1 MFKKIKRV
9 HFVGIGGI
17 GMSGIAELLLRMG
30 YEVSGS
36 DLRRTSITERLE
48 ELGAR
53 VWYGHKAEHVSG
65 ADVVVY
71 STAVPPFNPELQE
84 ASRRKVPAIRRA
96 EMLGELMRMMRY
108 SIGVAGT
115 HGKTTTTSMIGAVLT
130 EGGLDP
136 TLIVGGRVKSIGSNA
151 RLGGGDYLVAEAD
164 EFDRSFLRLAPI
176 VAVITTL
183 EAEHLDY
190 YRDLDEIK
198 AAFVE
203 YANKVPFY
211 GWVVACLD
219 EEGVQDILPR
229 VERPLITYG
238 LSAQADVRAE
248 GVEFAGM
255 GSRFRVAAE
264 GEPMGEVRLQVPGP
278 HNVKNALAA
287 VSVGL
292 ALEVPFEAISKALE
306 KFSGVHRRFEVKGE
320 ARGVLI
326 VDDYAHHPSEI
337 RVTLQA
343 ARLVRKGRIVAVF
356 QPHLYSR
363 TRDFAGLFGRSFLE
377 SDLLV
382 VTDVYPAREEPIPGV
397 SGELVADAAR
407 KLGHREVYYVE
418 DKEKLAEFVAQL
430 VRPGDMAI
438 TMGAGDIWK
447 VGEALLRALGREDAA
462 VPEAGG

>member
-1 MFKKIKRV
+1 
-9 HFVGIGGI
+9 
-17 GMSGIAELLLRMG
+17 MSGIAELLLRIG

-36 DLRRTSITERLE
+36 DIRRTHITERLE
-48 ELGAR
+48 GLGAR
-53 VWYGHKAEHVSG
+53 IWYGHSEEHISG
-65 ADVVVY
+65 ADIVVY
-71 STAVPPFNPELQE
+71 SNAIPLSNPELRE
-84 ASRRKVPAIRRA
+84 ASRRKLPVIPRA
-96 EMLGELMRMMRY
+96 EMLGEIMRMMRY

-164 EFDRSFLRLAPI
+164 EFGRSFLRLTPT

-183 EAEHLDY
+183 EAEHLDC

-198 AAFVE
+198 DAFVE

-229 VERPLITYG
+229 IERPLITYG

-248 GVEFAGM
+248 GVEFSGM
-255 GSRFRVAAE
+255 GSSFHVVVE
-264 GEPMGEVRLQVPGP
+264 GERMGEARLRVPGL
-278 HNVKNALAA
+278 HNIKNSLAA

-292 ALEVPFEAISKALE
+292 ALELPFGAISEALE

-320 ARGVLI
+320 VEEVLV

-343 ARLVRKGRIVAVF
+343 ARLLKRGRILAIF
-356 QPHLYSR
+356 QPHLYTR
-363 TRDFAGLFGRSFLE
+363 TRDFAGAFGRSFLE

-382 VTDVYPAREEPIPGV
+382 VTGVYPAREEPISGV
-397 SGELVADAAR
+397 TGELVADAAR
-407 KLGHREVYYVE
+407 KVGHREVYYVE
-418 DKEKLAEFVAQL
+418 DKDGVAELVAGL
-430 VRPGDMAI
+430 VRPGDVVI

-447 VGEALLRALGREDAA
+447 VGEELLELLKSG
-462 VPEAGG
+462 AGG

>member
-1 MFKKIKRV
+1 MFRKIKRL

-36 DLRRTSITERLE
+36 DIKRTHITERLE
-48 ELGAR
+48 RLGAR
-53 VWYGHKAEHVSG
+53 IWYGHSEEHILKA
-65 ADVVVY
+65 DIVVY
-71 STAVPPFNPELQE
+71 SNAIPPSNPELKE
-84 ASRRKVPAIRRA
+84 ASRRKLPIIPRA
-96 EMLGELMRMMRY
+96 EMLGEIMRMMRY

-164 EFDRSFLRLAPI
+164 EFGRSFLRLAPT

-183 EAEHLDY
+183 EAEHLDC

-198 AAFVE
+198 DAFVE

-248 GVEFAGM
+248 DVEFSGM
-255 GSRFRVAAE
+255 GSSFRVVVE
-264 GEPMGEVRLQVPGP
+264 GERMGEVRLRVPGL
-278 HNVKNALAA
+278 HNIKNSLAA

-292 ALEVPFEAISKALE
+292 ALELPFGAISEALG

-320 ARGVLI
+320 VGEVLV

-343 ARLVRKGRIVAVF
+343 ARLLRRGRILAIF
-356 QPHLYSR
+356 QPHLYTR
-363 TRDFAGLFGRSFLE
+363 TRDFAGSFGRSFLE
-377 SDLLV
+377 SDVLV

-397 SGELVADAAR
+397 TGELVADAAR
-407 KLGHREVYYVE
+407 KVGHREVYYVE
-418 DKEKLAEFVAQL
+418 EEDGVAELVAGL
-430 VRPGDMAI
+430 VRPGDVVI

-447 VGEALLRALGREDAA
+447 VGEELLELLRG
-462 VPEAGG
+462 